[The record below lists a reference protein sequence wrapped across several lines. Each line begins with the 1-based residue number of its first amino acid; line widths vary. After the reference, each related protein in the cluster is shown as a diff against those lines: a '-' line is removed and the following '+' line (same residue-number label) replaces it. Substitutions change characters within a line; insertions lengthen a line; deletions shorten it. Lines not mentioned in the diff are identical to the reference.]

1 VIARAKVSTKATT
14 TPTAAL
20 TPDGELLGT
29 VRASVTLDTPAVAP
43 FAPRRFHVEVSFDG
57 DVQLA
62 RVVVSAVDAGDE
74 IAGSAVDVVEL
85 FGPDIM
91 PDVDALIALLT
102 WTRARLPM
110 LADAHRAAVAR

>member
-1 VIARAKVSTKATT
+1 MKRQVKSSTNIV
-14 TPTAAL
+14 P
-20 TPDGELLGT
+20 TPDGEVLGT

-43 FAPRRFHVEVSFDG
+43 FASRRFHVEISFDG

-62 RVVVSAVDAGDE
+62 RVVVASLDAGDA
-74 IAGSAVDVVEL
+74 IAGSAADVVEL
-85 FGPDIM
+85 FGPDIR

-110 LADAHRAAVAR
+110 LSAAHASAVCP